1 MPEEGRRRVSP
12 DSSLE
17 ISPASRDD
25 VQSRRMEISPDDIY
39 RCRENLVTRE
49 IVGET
54 IIVPISGQLSDLQQ
68 VYSLNATG
76 GFVWSRLDGSTS
88 LEIIHKAVIAS
99 FKVRKK
105 DAWTD
110 LSELVSDRM
119 QAPYPRRSMIC
130 RATTDLPQVCGASS
144 STGSA

>member
-1 MPEEGRRRVSP
+1 MFRQVKFLNHQHVPKEGRRRVLP
-12 DSSLE
+12 DPALA

-25 VQSRRMEISPDDIY
+25 VQSLPMEIVPDDIY

-54 IIVPISGQLSDLQQ
+54 IIVPISGQLADLQQ

-76 GFVWSRLDGSTS
+76 GFVWSHLDGSTS

-99 FKVRKK
+99 FKVRKN

-110 LSELVSDRM
+110 LAELVSDLDE
-119 QAPYPRRSMIC
+119 AGLIEKVPN
-130 RATTDLPQVCGASS
+130 LLEEVE
-144 STGSA
+144 